1 MKKKI
6 ILILFLSSAFSQAIT
21 DKKAIKSVRLENFV
35 NNYTGKIIRFLGQE
49 NIYIQG
55 ELIGS
60 TSEAFIVLVEGSSS
74 SYSNK
79 GIKYVYVIPEKTEF
93 LLALGVS
100 FVGGVI
106 SYLTLI
112 VNRENPQNPL
122 VGVTIVGGVVLGG
135 IIGKNTFYKPIKID
149 ISGNIYD

>member
-6 ILILFLSSAFSQAIT
+6 VLILFLSLTFSQAIT

>member
-6 ILILFLSSAFSQAIT
+6 VLILFLSSAFSQAIT

-93 LLALGVS
+93 LWEFHSLGV
-100 FVGGVI
+100 
-106 SYLTLI
+106 LLATL
-112 VNRENPQNPL
+112 L
-122 VGVTIVGGVVLGG
+122 
-135 IIGKNTFYKPIKID
+135 
-149 ISGNIYD
+149 

>member
-6 ILILFLSSAFSQAIT
+6 VLILFLSSAFSQAIT

-122 VGVTIVGGVVLGG
+122 VGVTIVSGVVLGG

>member
-6 ILILFLSSAFSQAIT
+6 VLILFLSSAFSQAIT

-100 FVGGVI
+100 LVGGVI